1 MWRKQNIII
10 EPNAFGG
17 YYIMKFIKRFS
28 IGLGIL
34 MLCAELIYNRLVQS
48 MSTAANISMSV
59 VAAIIMIIGIVL
71 SRKSVKK

>member
-1 MWRKQNIII
+1 
-10 EPNAFGG
+10 
-17 YYIMKFIKRFS
+17 MKFIKRFS

-71 SRKSVKK
+71 SLSLIHI